1 MRVYHFHGIYVALS
15 SSPCQGWTGGDLG
28 TIVDS
33 MKTVFVYNR
42 AAGQRDVQGELD
54 AVFSYLTENGWE
66 LTIHETRSPGH
77 ATELAREAAQQGAD
91 MVVAV
96 GGDGTIG
103 EVASG
108 LVGERTAMGVLPVGT
123 GNLWAHMLGLP
134 VWSPVYP
141 SALMDAARVL
151 VRGKRRAIDV
161 GKMGERYFLLWCG
174 IGFDAQVARNVE
186 PHRDI
191 RRTLGNITYVVT
203 GVAQALALRGTR
215 MTVVVD
221 GIARRYRVLL
231 ILVSNAQLYGPS
243 LRVSPEAQLDD
254 GLLDIS
260 IFRGQN
266 FVDVA
271 RHFVLL
277 LVGRQETSSRIE
289 MVRGRS
295 IQVLGEKPLAVHLD
309 GDPAGNTPLSIK
321 VLHRAIELVVPPW
334 APATLFR
341 EGGDDQESEITLGA
355 RLHREFRRQRRQWR
369 HESTRVF
376 DWLGKYLRR
385 SGED

>member
-1 MRVYHFHGIYVALS
+1 
-15 SSPCQGWTGGDLG
+15 
-28 TIVDS
+28 
-33 MKTVFVYNR
+33 MKVVLIYNR
-42 AAGQRDVQGELD
+42 SAGQRDVQSELD
-54 AVFSYLTENGWE
+54 DVFGYLTGHGWE
-66 LTIHETRSPGH
+66 MTLHETQAAGH
-77 ATELAREAAQQGAD
+77 AIELAREAAQQGAD

-108 LVGERTAMGVLPVGT
+108 LVGEQTTMGVLPVGT

-161 GKMGERYFLLWCG
+161 GKVGDRYFLLWCG
-174 IGFDAQVARNVE
+174 IGFDAQVARDVE

-191 RRTLGNITYVVT
+191 RRTLGNLTYVVT

-215 MTVVVD
+215 MTIVVD
-221 GIARRYRVLL
+221 GHARRARVLL

-254 GLLDIS
+254 GLLDVS

-266 FVDVA
+266 FLDVA

-277 LVGRQETSSRIE
+277 VAGRQETSSRIE
-289 MVRGRS
+289 MLRGKS

-309 GDPAGNTPLSIK
+309 GDPAGNTPISIQ
-321 VLHRAIELVVPPW
+321 VLHHAIELVVPPW

-341 EGGDDQESEITLGA
+341 AGGGDQESEITLGA
-355 RLHREFRRQRRQWR
+355 RLHRGFRRQRRQWR
-369 HESTRVF
+369 SESARAL
-376 DWLGKYLRR
+376 DWLGRYLNR

>member
-1 MRVYHFHGIYVALS
+1 
-15 SSPCQGWTGGDLG
+15 
-28 TIVDS
+28 
-33 MKTVFVYNR
+33 MKAVFIYNR
-42 AAGQRDVQGELD
+42 AAGQRDVHDELD
-54 AVFSYLTENGWE
+54 TVFDYLTEHGWE
-66 LTIHETRSPGH
+66 PTIHETQAPGH

-108 LVGERTAMGVLPVGT
+108 LVGEDITMGVLPVGT

-161 GKMGERYFLLWCG
+161 GQMGERYFLLWCG

-191 RRTLGNITYVVT
+191 RRTLGNLTYVVT
-203 GVAQALALRGTR
+203 GVAQAFALRGTR
-215 MTVVVD
+215 MTIVVD
-221 GIARRYRVLL
+221 GHARRCRVLL

-266 FVDVA
+266 VVDVA

-289 MVRGRS
+289 MLRGKS

-321 VLHRAIELVVPPW
+321 VLHHAIELVVPPW
-334 APATLFR
+334 APGTLFR
-341 EGGDDQESEITLGA
+341 EGGGDQESEITLGA
-355 RLHREFRRQRRQWR
+355 RLQRQLLRQRRQWR
-369 HESTRVF
+369 YESARIIER
-376 DWLGKYLRR
+376 LGSYLRR
-385 SGED
+385 SDKE